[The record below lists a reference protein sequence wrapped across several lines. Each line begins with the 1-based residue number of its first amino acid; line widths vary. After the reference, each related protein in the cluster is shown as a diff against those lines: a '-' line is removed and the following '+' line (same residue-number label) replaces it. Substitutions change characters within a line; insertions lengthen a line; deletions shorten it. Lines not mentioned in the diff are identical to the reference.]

1 VELRH
6 LKYFVAVAEELSF
19 TRAAARLKTAQ
30 PSLSQQVRQLEKHV
44 GAQLLDRSRHHV
56 ALTNAGRIFLQQA
69 RDILGRIEHAR
80 RLARQAADGQAGELS
95 VGSFPSA
102 DVRILAPLR
111 ALVAAHLPDLR
122 MTLHSK
128 YAMDPVSG
136 LTSGALDVA
145 FMRGPV
151 EAEGLDSCELVTEKL
166 VIVLPTHHPLARRKR
181 IPVRSLDDLP
191 CITLERSFSPPL
203 HDAVAALYRQGQI
216 RMHAVSS
223 ADNVLGHLQMV
234 QEGRGFAL
242 LPDSIAELLPPGVT
256 FKPLD
261 CDPVP
266 RVSIVVA
273 WKRGNTSRLVR
284 GFVELARRCAQ
295 GGKTP
300 HV

>member
-69 RDILGRIEHAR
+69 RDILGRVEHAR

-203 HDAVAALYRQGQI
+203 HDAVAALYRLGQI

-266 RVSIVVA
+266 TVSIVVA
-273 WKRGNTSRLVR
+273 WKHGNSSRLVR
-284 GFVELARRCAQ
+284 GFVELARRCVQ
-295 GGKTP
+295 GGKTLD
-300 HV
+300 V